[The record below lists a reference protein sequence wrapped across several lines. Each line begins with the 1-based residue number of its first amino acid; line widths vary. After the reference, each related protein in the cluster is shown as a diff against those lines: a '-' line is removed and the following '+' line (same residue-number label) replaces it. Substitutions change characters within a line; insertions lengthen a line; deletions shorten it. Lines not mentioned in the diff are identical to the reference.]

1 MSSAARAN
9 RLSPAPL
16 RALRET
22 TFMGWPAFALE
33 QAGLSL
39 HVVPS
44 IGGRLMGIALE
55 GDELCFVNPLLRG
68 RHARGDT
75 NEDTSDDVNDGANDT
90 ANHDASTW
98 ADLCGA
104 WAFPLWGGGK
114 TWLAPE
120 SAWPG
125 GAPHRDLDSGA
136 WAVTHTWFDD
146 HGMGIHLQSPLCRD
160 SGLQLQRRLSLPGDG
175 TAWRIEHSVH
185 NRGRAAW
192 HGGLWDVLML
202 RRPARV
208 SVSLP
213 AAHAA
218 HWPAA
223 VCCLPGKGSVAALC
237 RSGVLM
243 PERDRIEIVCA
254 EAGEFKLGF
263 DSDSGA
269 VQAELPGASGA
280 LRYQRRSALPAA
292 ARYAHGHP
300 LEVFNAPALPYFEIE
315 SHSPATTLQPGEHMR
330 FVIDE
335 AVFRLPP
342 PTSLEGTH
350 T

>member
-1 MSSAARAN
+1 MESSARAQAQAPG
-9 RLSPAPL
+9 SP

-22 TFMGWPAFALE
+22 TFMGWPAYVLQ
-33 QAGLSL
+33 QAGLTL

-44 IGGRLMGIALE
+44 VGGRLMGMALD

-68 RHARGDT
+68 RD
-75 NEDTSDDVNDGANDT
+75 ANDHERNDPG
-90 ANHDASTW
+90 AW

-160 SGLQLQRRLSLPGDG
+160 SGLQLQRRLSLPSGG
-175 TAWRIEHSVH
+175 TRWHIEHGVH

-192 HGGLWDVLML
+192 QGGLWDVLML

-208 SVSLP
+208 SVALP

-223 VCCLPGKGSVAALC
+223 VRTLPGKGNVAVLC
-237 RSGVLM
+237 RSSVLL
-243 PERDRIEIVCA
+243 PERDHIGIVCA
-254 EAGEFKLGF
+254 QPGEFKLGF
-263 DSDSGA
+263 ESEAGVVCAD
-269 VQAELPGASGA
+269 LPGATGP
-280 LRYQRRSALPAA
+280 LRYERRSLSVSYTHL
-292 ARYAHGHP
+292 RAH
-300 LEVFNAPALPYFEIE
+300 E
-315 SHSPATTLQPGEHMR
+315 TM
-330 FVIDE
+330 
-335 AVFRLPP
+335 
-342 PTSLEGTH
+342 
-350 T
+350 